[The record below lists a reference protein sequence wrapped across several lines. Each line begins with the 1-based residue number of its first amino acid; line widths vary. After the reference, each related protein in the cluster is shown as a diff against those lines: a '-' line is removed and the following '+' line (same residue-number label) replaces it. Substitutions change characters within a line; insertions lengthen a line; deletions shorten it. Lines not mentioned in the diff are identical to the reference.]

1 MEGGVSSVERILL
14 EKDNQDEAAD
24 LMDKLQTQALLCA
37 KTGNLQGLEEV
48 IYIRFY
54 KTLYMCICASVP
66 LHLTRTANQ

>member
-48 IYIRFY
+48 IYTY
-54 KTLYMCICASVP
+54 KLKILYTCKASKRSYI
-66 LHLTRTANQ
+66 HIS